1 MKVLSFDVGIA
12 NLAYCVLEKIDDN
25 FKILVWGVINLV
37 DNRQK
42 CDYQMTGKKCDI
54 NAKFEIYDKDKS
66 KDVLDKPVYSCSR
79 HKIKLMPS
87 LEKIVQKKKI
97 VEYIC
102 DYCSDNATHICKKL
116 NINFCEGHLTK
127 WKKIIKYIGC
137 KKYVTVACGRQPQQ
151 YLSEKLFTRLDLLK
165 EYFLN
170 VDEVLIENQPSMR
183 NPVMKTISVFL
194 YSYFVIR
201 GTIDNK
207 LISYVK
213 FISPSNKLKIDI
225 ENTNEILGGGK
236 TKEKV
241 YKLTKE
247 LGIKYCR
254 ALISKD
260 DDEII
265 ALVKKKDDMAD
276 AFLQA
281 FQYLFRP
288 IPKKYLEKIYE
299 IDDNDIKIV
308 KKKKS
313 KNIDSFDKE
322 NNSAEIT
329 DKDIDIVISEKNKK
343 TKKKSNK
350 KKNAK
355 NTEDIDDNSE

>member
-12 NLAYCVLEKIDDN
+12 NLAYCVLEKLEDE
-25 FKILVWGVINLV
+25 FKILKWGVINLV
-37 DNRQK
+37 DDRQK
-42 CDYQMTGKKCDI
+42 CDFQMTNKKCDN
-54 NAKFEIYDKDKS
+54 NAQFVIYDKDKS
-66 KDVLDKPVYSCSR
+66 KDELDKSIYTCSR

-97 VEYIC
+97 VKYIC
-102 DYCSDNATHICKKL
+102 NYCDNDAYYTCNKL
-116 NINFCEGHLTK
+116 NINFCDEHLTK
-127 WKKIIKYIGC
+127 WKKIIKFIGC
-137 KKYVTVACGRQPQQ
+137 KKYITVSCGRQSQQ
-151 YLSEKLFTRLDLLK
+151 TLSEKLFSRLDSLK

-194 YSYFVIR
+194 YSYFIIR
-201 GTIDNK
+201 GTIDNN

-241 YKLTKE
+241 YKLTKQ

-254 ALISKD
+254 ALISSKD
-260 DDEII
+260 DKII
-265 ALVKKKDDMAD
+265 EEVKKKDDMAD

-288 IPKKYLEKIYE
+288 IPKKYLDKIYE
-299 IDDNDIKIV
+299 IDDKDIKIV
-308 KKKKS
+308 KKNMK
-313 KNIDSFDKE
+313 
-322 NNSAEIT
+322 
-329 DKDIDIVISEKNKK
+329 KNKK
-343 TKKKSNK
+343 NK
-350 KKNAK
+350 K
-355 NTEDIDDNSE
+355 EIVLSMSE

>member
-12 NLAYCVLEKIDDN
+12 NLAYCVLEKIEED
-25 FKILVWGVINLV
+25 FKILKWGVINLV
-37 DNRQK
+37 DDRQK
-42 CDYQMTGKKCDI
+42 CDYQMVDKKCDI
-54 NAKFEIYDKDKS
+54 NAKFVIYDKDKS
-66 KDVLDKPVYSCSR
+66 KDVLDENIYSCSR
-79 HKIKLMPS
+79 HKIKLMPM
-87 LEKIVQKKKI
+87 LEEIVQKKKI
-97 VEYIC
+97 VKYTC
-102 DYCSDNATHICKKL
+102 DYCSVDATHICKKL
-116 NINFCEGHLTK
+116 DINFCEEHLTK
-127 WKKIIKYIGC
+127 WKKIIKFIGC
-137 KKYVTVACGRQPQQ
+137 KKYVTVSCGRQPQQ
-151 YLSEKLFTRLDLLK
+151 TLSEKLFTRLDLLK

-213 FISPSNKLKIDI
+213 FISPSNKLKIDV

-247 LGIKYCR
+247 LGIWYCR
-254 ALISKD
+254 SLISD
-260 DDEII
+260 DDDKII
-265 ALVKKKDDMAD
+265 ELVKKKDDMAD

-299 IDDNDIKIV
+299 IDNDTKIV
-308 KKKKS
+308 KKKKG
-313 KNIDSFDKE
+313 KKDVDDHDEE
-322 NNSAEIT
+322 NNI
-329 DKDIDIVISEKNKK
+329 IVPKKNK
-343 TKKKSNK
+343 NK
-350 KKNAK
+350 KKNNKK
-355 NTEDIDDNSE
+355 NKKDDDDNSE

>member
-1 MKVLSFDVGIA
+1 
-12 NLAYCVLEKIDDN
+12 
-25 FKILVWGVINLV
+25 
-37 DNRQK
+37 
-42 CDYQMTGKKCDI
+42 
-54 NAKFEIYDKDKS
+54 
-66 KDVLDKPVYSCSR
+66 
-79 HKIKLMPS
+79 

-97 VEYIC
+97 IEYIC
-102 DYCSDNATHICKKL
+102 NYCDEEATHICKKL
-116 NINFCEGHLTK
+116 NINFCEDHITE
-127 WKKIIKYIGC
+127 WKKIVKYIGC

-151 YLSEKLFTRLDLLK
+151 NLSEKLFSRLDLLK
-165 EYFLN
+165 KYFLN

-207 LISYVK
+207 LISYIK
-213 FISPSNKLKIDI
+213 FISPSNKLKIDV
-225 ENTNEILGGGK
+225 ENTNEVLGGGK

-254 ALISKD
+254 SLISKD

-265 ALVKKKDDMAD
+265 ASVKKKDDMAD

-299 IDDNDIKIV
+299 IDDNDIDIV
-308 KKKKS
+308 KKNIKKGKKIN
-313 KNIDSFDKE
+313 KNDK
-322 NNSAEIT
+322 N
-329 DKDIDIVISEKNKK
+329 DKNKNKK
-343 TKKKSNK
+343 DKKDK
-350 KKNAK
+350 KEIIIVMS
-355 NTEDIDDNSE
+355 EDDSQ

>member
-1 MKVLSFDVGIA
+1 M
-12 NLAYCVLEKIDDN
+12 LE
-25 FKILVWGVINLV
+25 
-37 DNRQK
+37 
-42 CDYQMTGKKCDI
+42 
-54 NAKFEIYDKDKS
+54 E
-66 KDVLDKPVYSCSR
+66 
-79 HKIKLMPS
+79 
-87 LEKIVQKKKI
+87 IVQKKKI
-97 VEYIC
+97 VKYTC
-102 DYCSDNATHICKKL
+102 DYCSVDATHICKKL
-116 NINFCEGHLTK
+116 DINFCEEHLTK
-127 WKKIIKYIGC
+127 WKKIIKFIGC
-137 KKYVTVACGRQPQQ
+137 KKYVTVSCGRQPQQ
-151 YLSEKLFTRLDLLK
+151 TLSEKLFTRLDLLK

-213 FISPSNKLKIDI
+213 FISPSNKLKIDV

-247 LGIKYCR
+247 LGIWYCR
-254 ALISKD
+254 SLISD
-260 DDEII
+260 DDDKII
-265 ALVKKKDDMAD
+265 ELVKKKDDMAD

-299 IDDNDIKIV
+299 IDNDTKIV
-308 KKKKS
+308 KKKKG
-313 KNIDSFDKE
+313 KKDVDDHDEE
-322 NNSAEIT
+322 NNI
-329 DKDIDIVISEKNKK
+329 IVPKKNK
-343 TKKKSNK
+343 NK
-350 KKNAK
+350 KKNNKK
-355 NTEDIDDNSE
+355 NKKDDDDNSE